1 VTGRSCR
8 CRPEFRAGRTCPRVV
23 WHGRFGHLRSSLHA
37 TQPDRAGDAEVGLRD
52 GKSIVG
58 RGGTRLGRGRR
69 RHRSPGMVRAPV
81 LGERTVRMTEAKG
94 KRPFRKFGPHPYS
107 FHLLHLP
114 SRPSTH
120 SDARSEQSA
129 RHSPSDRCSRTGADS
144 RSGSARSPTAVS
156 ALTIPDVIVAGRRQR
171 SVPGR
176 SDGGRAG
183 RASEFTSGGV
193 GP

>member
-23 WHGRFGHLRSSLHA
+23 RHRRFGHLRSSLHA
-37 TQPDRAGDAEVGLRD
+37 TQPDRTGDAEVGLRD
-52 GKSIVG
+52 GRSIVG
-58 RGGTRLGRGRR
+58 RGDTRLWRGRR
-69 RHRSPGMVRAPV
+69 RHPPRGR
-81 LGERTVRMTEAKG
+81 LEHGFGERTVRMTEAKG

-120 SDARSEQSA
+120 PDARSEQPSRQSPSA
-129 RHSPSDRCSRTGADS
+129 RGSRTGADS

-176 SDGGRAG
+176 SDVGRSG

-193 GP
+193 RP